1 VSLLLI
7 DIGNTRCKWAR
18 VENGR
23 WLAQGVADNAA
34 ILTLRA
40 KFASLPV
47 PARILVANVAG
58 AALAKLV
65 SELMSMW
72 SVAPEFVVA
81 SAVAAG
87 VTNRYD
93 VPSQLGCDRW
103 LALIAARQ
111 QVAGACLVVTCG
123 TATTIDALSA
133 QGEFLGGLILPGID
147 LMRKSLSHGAA
158 QLPLAAGV
166 VRDFPR
172 NTADAIVSGAILA
185 TVATIE
191 KQRRLLGENAS
202 CLLSGGAATLLQ
214 PHLASQTTL
223 VDNLVLRGLQ
233 ILGEM
238 KLC

>member
-1 VSLLLI
+1 MSLLLI
-7 DIGNTRCKWAR
+7 DIGNTRCKWAC
-18 VENGR
+18 VENGS
-23 WLAQGVADNAA
+23 WLAQGVVDNSA
-34 ILTLRA
+34 IINLRA
-40 KFASLPV
+40 DFAGLPL

-58 AALAKLV
+58 AALAKWV
-65 SELMSMW
+65 VELTSMW

-81 SAVAAG
+81 SAAEAG
-87 VTNRYD
+87 VTNLYD

-111 QVAGACLVVTCG
+111 QVAGACLVVNSG

-133 QGEFLGGLILPGID
+133 QGEFIGGLILPGID
-147 LMRKSLSHGAA
+147 LMQKSLSHNAA
-158 QLPLAAGV
+158 QLPLATGA

-172 NTADAIVSGAILA
+172 NTADAISSGAILA

-238 KLC
+238 KSC